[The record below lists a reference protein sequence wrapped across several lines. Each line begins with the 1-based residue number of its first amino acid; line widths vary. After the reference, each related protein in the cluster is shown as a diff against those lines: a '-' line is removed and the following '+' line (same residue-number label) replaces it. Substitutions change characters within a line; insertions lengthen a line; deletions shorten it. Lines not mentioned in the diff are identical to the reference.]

1 MNTDEFITF
10 LATGIETAEVYQPNE
25 DQNAVLIFFTLSDG
39 REVYV
44 EIK

>member
-1 MNTDEFITF
+1 MDTQEFIKY
-10 LATGIETAEVYQPNE
+10 LAEKIETAEVYDTKE
-25 DQNAVLIFFTLSDG
+25 HEAVLIFFTLSDG